1 MHKCPYC
8 ESTDLTVKN
17 ILHSE
22 YFMACHSCGMT
33 GPVGY
38 TEEHAVQLWAALEAK
53 MCRSC
58 ISRPWGKK
66 MLKRVAELAKVR

>member
-8 ESTDLTVKN
+8 ESTELTLCN

-22 YFMACHSCGMT
+22 YFVACQSCGMT

-38 TEEHAVQLWAALEAK
+38 TEERAVELWNALGAK
-53 MCRSC
+53 MCRRC
-58 ISRPWGKK
+58 ISRPWGRKI
-66 MLKRVAELAKVR
+66 LKRVAELATDR